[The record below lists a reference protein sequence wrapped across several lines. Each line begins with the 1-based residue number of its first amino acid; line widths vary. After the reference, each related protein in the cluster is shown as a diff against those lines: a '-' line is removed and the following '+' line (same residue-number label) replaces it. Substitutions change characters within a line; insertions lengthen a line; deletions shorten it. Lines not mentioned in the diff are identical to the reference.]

1 MVNTESVKYQA
12 YVAGETRKDYIMYI
26 RKLLAEQEVVF
37 KLLSTVV
44 FLIQH
49 QTEFWL
55 LFSLS
60 ALWSKVTKWIRTC
73 Y

>member
-12 YVAGETRKDYIMYI
+12 YVAGETRKDYIMY

-44 FLIQH
+44 FLSQH
-49 QTEFWL
+49 QTEFCL

-60 ALWSKVTKWIRTC
+60 ALLSKLTKWIRTC

>member
-12 YVAGETRKDYIMYI
+12 YVAGETRKDYIMY

-44 FLIQH
+44 FLSQH
-49 QTEFWL
+49 QTEFC
-55 LFSLS
+55 FSLS
-60 ALWSKVTKWIRTC
+60 ALWSKLTK
-73 Y
+73 

>member
-12 YVAGETRKDYIMYI
+12 YVAGETRKDYIMY

-37 KLLSTVV
+37 KLLSSGV
-44 FLIQH
+44 FLSQH

-60 ALWSKVTKWIRTC
+60 ALWSKLTKLIRTC

>member
-12 YVAGETRKDYIMYI
+12 YVAGETRKDYIMY

-37 KLLSTVV
+37 KLLNTVV
-44 FLIQH
+44 FLSQ
-49 QTEFWL
+49 L

-60 ALWSKVTKWIRTC
+60 ALWSKLTK
-73 Y
+73 